1 MVTNTICVPFSKTE
15 RKIMTATN
23 QGKCRQTSKLIPHSS
38 FILFSSTVW
47 RIPALKSW
55 HKGTNAHSLGDSVLD
70 EEKIRQAT
78 DRDEC
83 FDMLIGCQEANLA
96 HKNLFHFPLWF
107 FSRSSKENR
116 SQYWVLLTSV
126 TPADFQHD
134 HYRETVRCI
143 KQLTSWLSA
152 TCVHSGK
159 EATTHATAELP
170 ANPYYEPFLLHLLHG
185 YLRKLAY
192 KIMII
197 IQHKDTG

>member
-83 FDMLIGCQEANLA
+83 FDTLIGCQEANLA
-96 HKNLFHFPLWF
+96 HKIYSTFPYGSFRDQVKKTRANTGCSWQVWPQQT
-107 FSRSSKENR
+107 FSMII
-116 SQYWVLLTSV
+116 
-126 TPADFQHD
+126 
-134 HYRETVRCI
+134 TVR
-143 KQLTSWLSA
+143 QYAALS
-152 TCVHSGK
+152 S
-159 EATTHATAELP
+159 
-170 ANPYYEPFLLHLLHG
+170 
-185 YLRKLAY
+185 
-192 KIMII
+192 
-197 IQHKDTG
+197 